1 MRLADFERI
10 DDGDLGRFFARVADA
25 GGTEE
30 LELGVAA

>member
-10 DDGDLGRFFARVADA
+10 DDGDLGRFARVADA

-30 LELGVAA
+30 LELGLAA